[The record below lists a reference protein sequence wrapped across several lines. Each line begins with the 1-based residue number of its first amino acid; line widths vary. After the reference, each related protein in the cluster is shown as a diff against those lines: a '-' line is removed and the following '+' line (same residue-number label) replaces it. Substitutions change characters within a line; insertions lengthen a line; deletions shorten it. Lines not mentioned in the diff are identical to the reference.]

1 MLKFVWV
8 MYMSDNKKLHNRIM
22 ELRKRK
28 GLTLQQV
35 ADAIGVGNNTIS
47 RYETGK
53 REPKLKTWEKLANF
67 FNVSVAYLMG
77 ISNSPNDGFDEIFI
91 KDAPYDIDEWNN
103 LFDTNAAKIST
114 SLSAEQESNVVSSL
128 TTYKRILIDLIP
140 YVIEE
145 KLDTNEV
152 EELKKNNLKML
163 INIINTLDINWW
175 PQSQFTSKNN
185 LESPE
190 EKVDP
195 SDPRVQKKL
204 NKILKKINELLK
216 DELESN

>member
-8 MYMSDNKKLHNRIM
+8 MHMSDNKKPHNRIT

-103 LFDTNAAKIST
+103 LFDTNANKIST
-114 SLSAEQESNVVSSL
+114 SLSAEEESKVRHSL
-128 TTYKRILIDLIP
+128 NRYEKILISLIP

-145 KLDTNEV
+145 KVDTNEV

-163 INIINTLDINWW
+163 INIIDLLDINFW
-175 PQSQFTSKNN
+175 PESQITKMEDLKNPD
-185 LESPE
+185 L
-190 EKVDP
+190 KG
-195 SDPRVQKKL
+195 QKKL
-204 NKILKKINELLK
+204 NKILKKINKLLK
-216 DELESN
+216 DELKNN

>member
-1 MLKFVWV
+1 MPE
-8 MYMSDNKKLHNRIM
+8 NRIRQ
-22 ELRKRK
+22 LRREK
-28 GLTLQQV
+28 GLTLKEL
-35 ADAIGVGNNTIS
+35 S
-47 RYETGK
+47 RQLKEKGTPLSASSLIKYERGE
-53 REPKLKTWEKLANF
+53 RNPKLETWIKLADY
-67 FNVSVAYLMG
+67 FNVSMTYLMG
-77 ISNSPNDGFDEIFI
+77 SSDSPNNNFNDIFI
-91 KDAPYDIDEWNN
+91 RDAPYDIDEWNA
-103 LFDTNAAKIST
+103 LFDTNATNLST
-114 SLSAEQESNVVSSL
+114 SLSAVQESNVVISL
-128 TTYKRILIDLIP
+128 ETYKDILTALIP
-140 YVIEE
+140 YKIDKE

-152 EELKKNNLKML
+152 EKLKKNNLKML

-204 NKILKKINELLK
+204 NKILKEINELLK